1 MKRTLT
7 ARPENHDY
15 LAELRQR
22 CGTRPLLADP
32 LELER
37 RYSANSGNSSAQ
49 RKPYDMAE
57 GIAFIN
63 ISGFLTADARWWDET
78 DYNEIVHEVKM
89 AVADPDVKGILLRVD
104 SAGGEVTKAFETAR
118 ELAEAGK
125 KKPMW
130 TAVDPFAYSAAYMLA
145 CCGERIYVLPDS
157 GGVGSIGVYSMHV
170 DMSKALDKMGVAI
183 TIISAGKGKMDGNP
197 YEPLSDGARKRFTA
211 EVERYYEAFVG
222 FVAEQRKMPAE
233 RIVKE
238 LGANL
243 FNGRAQAIGS
253 GLATHVGSFTDAW
266 VEMASFV
273 QQKSFTSVPASA
285 DTTLRKEVPKMERP
299 DNPADTSTKPDTA
312 AAVDAAKKEGFA
324 QAAEIV
330 ALCELAGRSDRASAF
345 ISAGA
350 SVAQVR
356 AELLAEKVKASETN
370 PIQNAT
376 LPDQGTKAG
385 NGLIA
390 ACERLAAEKLAQAKG
405 GQ

>member
-1 MKRTLT
+1 MKRTLA
-7 ARPENHDY
+7 ARPDHHDY
-15 LAELRQR
+15 LAEIRQR
-22 CGTRPLLADP
+22 CGTQPLLADP
-32 LELER
+32 LELAR
-37 RYSANSGNSSAQ
+37 RYGANNGSTGA
-49 RKPYDMAE
+49 RKPYEMAE

-78 DYNEIVHEVKM
+78 GYDEIVDEVEM

-118 ELAEAGK
+118 GLAEAGK

-130 TAVDPFAYSAAYMLA
+130 TAVDPYAYSAAYMLA
-145 CCGERIYVLPDS
+145 CCAERIYVLPDS

-183 TIISAGKGKMDGNP
+183 TFISAGKGKTDGNP
-197 YEPLSDGARKRFTA
+197 YEPLSDSARKRFAA
-211 EVERYYEAFVG
+211 EVNRYYETFVG
-222 FVAEQRKMPAE
+222 FVAERRKMPAE

-238 LGANL
+238 LGAGL
-243 FNGRAQAIGS
+243 FNGRAQAIAS
-253 GLATHVGSFTDAW
+253 GLATHVGSLADAW
-266 VEMASFV
+266 VEMANFV

-285 DTTLRKEVPKMERP
+285 DTTLHKEVPKMERP
-299 DNPADTSTKPDTA
+299 DNPADTSTKPDT

-356 AELLAEKVKASETN
+356 SELLAEKVNASESNT
-370 PIQNAT
+370 IQNAT
-376 LPDQGTKAG
+376 LPEQGMKANS

-390 ACERLAAEKLAQAKG
+390 ACERLAAEKMAQAKG
-405 GQ
+405 GR